1 MGIISA
7 LRSLVTPTYQVTVV
21 GGTSGP
27 LIAGMSTSEL
37 YRTQPNLR
45 AVVGFLSD
53 NAASVPWK
61 VYDRVSDTD
70 RVRVTDSTAALLL
83 SRPNPAMTGYE
94 LRRRIFA
101 DLYLAD
107 KFLSFV
113 LPDAETP
120 SGWAIWPVPFTWLDG
135 YVGGT
140 IYQPEAFVLATP
152 TGIRREVPADVCLWI
167 HGYDPTDP
175 MRQTSPVDALQDMLL
190 EQVESATFRR
200 QMWQRGGRFNAYVS
214 RPKDVEQWDDD
225 SFERFKRTFNESWAG
240 RDGSDAG
247 SMPILEDGMRIE
259 QMQFNAKDAEWSEAK
274 RLGREDVAGVYHVN
288 PALIWPGSGQTYAS
302 AKDNA
307 RALYND
313 TLAPKL
319 MEVTDKINARLLPMI
334 GEDSRH
340 YVEYDLQVKLQ
351 GSFEERAS
359 VIQSAVGG
367 PWMTRDE
374 ARAMF
379 NLPHIDGADQLI
391 VPLNVVEGG
400 LASPN
405 DTDPTT
411 ERYNAAEPGLKCGCE
426 HHKSDGG
433 EVMYKAEP
441 TDEQSQQA
449 VDVFAKFFER
459 QSRSV
464 LPRIRAAK
472 ASGALTKNADDWWDV
487 TRWDKELAADL
498 LEVARSLNVK
508 MAIQALMFLG
518 VPADMYDAERAVE
531 FLASMCQQ
539 RAAWVN
545 ETTRRE
551 LERSLE
557 LEAAGAEG
565 LKATPEGVFQNAI
578 ENRSISAGTA
588 FSTAIDGWSA
598 LEAVRQAMPDADVY
612 KRWIVTSMNPRP
624 SHAAMNGA
632 TVRYDERF
640 PNGMDWPGDWSGGPD
655 EVCGCQCEIGLV
667 YNA

>member
-1 MGIISA
+1 MGILSA
-7 LRSLVTPTYQVTVV
+7 LRSIVAPQYSVTIV
-21 GGTSGP
+21 GGGTAP
-27 LIAGMSTSEL
+27 LVAGMSVSEL
-37 YRTQPNLR
+37 YRSQPNLR

-61 VYDRVSDTD
+61 VYDRVSDTA
-70 RVRVTDSTAALLL
+70 RNRVTDSTAALLL

-107 KFLSFV
+107 KFLALV
-113 LPDAETP
+113 LQDAETP
-120 SGWAIWPVPFTWLDG
+120 SGWAMWPVPFTWLDG

-140 IYQPEAFVLATP
+140 VYQPKAFVLATP
-152 TGIRREVPADVCLWI
+152 SGSRTEVPAENCLWI

-214 RPKDVEQWDDD
+214 RPKDVEPWDDT

-247 SMPILEDGMRIE
+247 SMPILEDGMKIE
-259 QMQFNAKDAEWSEAK
+259 QLQFNARDAEWSEAK
-274 RLGREDVAGVYHVN
+274 KLGREDVAGVYHVN

-302 AKDNA
+302 ARDNA

-319 MEVTDKINARLLPMI
+319 LEVTDKINARLLPMI
-334 GEDSRH
+334 GEDPRH
-340 YVEYDLQVKLQ
+340 YVEYDLQIKLQ

-379 NLPHIDGADQLI
+379 NLPHIDGADELI

-405 DTDPTT
+405 DTDPTV
-411 ERYNAAEPGLKCGCE
+411 ERYNAGEPEHKCMCAECKAEGSEILF
-426 HHKSDGG
+426 
-433 EVMYKAEP
+433 KAEP

-449 VDVFAKFFER
+449 VDVFARFFER

-464 LPRIRAAK
+464 LPKIRAAK
-472 ASGALTKNADDWWDV
+472 AAGTLTKDAEDWWDV
-487 TRWDKELAADL
+487 TRWDKELAEDL
-498 LEVARSLNVK
+498 QKAAESLNLET
-508 MAIQALMFLG
+508 ALQALMFLG
-518 VPADMYDAERAVE
+518 VPSDAYDPALAVE

-545 ETTRRE
+545 ETTRKE
-551 LERSLE
+551 LARSLE

-565 LKATPEGVFQNAI
+565 LKATPEGVFEYAV
-578 ENRSISAGTA
+578 ETRSISAGTA
-588 FSTAIDGWSA
+588 FATAVDGWSA
-598 LEAVRQAMPDADVY
+598 LEAVRQTMPDADVY
-612 KRWIVTSMNPRP
+612 KRWRVTSANPRKG
-624 SHAAMNGA
+624 HAAMNGV
-632 TVRYDERF
+632 TVRHDEKF
-640 PNGMDWPGDWSGGPD
+640 PNGMEWPGDWAGGPD
-655 EVCGCQCEIGLV
+655 EVCGCQCTIDLV
-667 YNA
+667 ENQ